1 MKVVVLTFKSL
12 CNWRL
17 LFSPAEPHW
26 EKKKINSKETSPAQ
40 LVQTGKP
47 EEWQGRI
54 NFGCCCVL
62 LMCRQRRE
70 AGCRE
75 MEVNRFKYFIHGMPC
90 RDRTATG
97 RHPE

>member
-26 EKKKINSKETSPAQ
+26 EKKKQ
-40 LVQTGKP
+40 LKGKQVQPSFLRLENQRG
-47 EEWQGRI
+47 WQGGI

-62 LMCRQRRE
+62 LMFRQRRE

-75 MEVNRFKYFIHGMPC
+75 TEVNKFKCFIH
-90 RDRTATG
+90 
-97 RHPE
+97 